1 MLPVLDLDPSAGT
14 GRRNRSYRDVS
25 TPCPPAP
32 SGEEAIPLAVG
43 YYTLDGSLLTM
54 TDGKGGTPFRGESGE
69 RIKHK
74 LQTGEDLDAIAKRLT
89 MKICRTIRGRVGGL

>member
-1 MLPVLDLDPSAGT
+1 M
-14 GRRNRSYRDVS
+14 
-25 TPCPPAP
+25 
-32 SGEEAIPLAVG
+32 
-43 YYTLDGSLLTM
+43 LTM

-89 MKICRTIRGRVGGL
+89 MKICRAIRGRVGGL

>member
-1 MLPVLDLDPSAGT
+1 
-14 GRRNRSYRDVS
+14 
-25 TPCPPAP
+25 
-32 SGEEAIPLAVG
+32 
-43 YYTLDGSLLTM
+43 M

-89 MKICRTIRGRVGGL
+89 MKICRAIRGRVGGPIYPSSGIALMTPGNPGGLTQEDRACANCAGPFLRIAASDCTTI